1 MNRRIYGLENEYGLI
16 SSMGGKISLS
26 EDRTLGY
33 LFENLS
39 TRQRSTNVFLKNG
52 ARLYQDTGGH
62 PEYATPECTNAL
74 DLITYDK
81 AGERILEELGEAA
94 ESRLAAEGL
103 AIRIYLF
110 KNNTD
115 SAGNTYGCHEN
126 YLVDR
131 DVNFQKMAEL
141 LIPFFV
147 TRQVYAGAGKVLKT
161 PCGYHFFISQRA
173 QHIYQKISGATTCF
187 RSIINT
193 RDEPHA
199 DAERYRRLHVIVGD
213 SNMSEVA
220 SYLKTGATG
229 IVLSMLEDGFL
240 TSKLILRDPVRA
252 IREIS
257 YDASLKKKI
266 KLDRGLEFTAVEIQK
281 EYHNLATDYF
291 KNNEADEVTSDILK
305 RWGSVLERLDAEPES
320 LVREVDWVA
329 KKNLLNSFMKKRK
342 TGWDDQ
348 RIAMMDLQ
356 YHNIR
361 QDRSFYYLL
370 QGKGLLE
377 RVLSEKVIANAIEF
391 PPQDTRAKLRGDFI
405 RRANEKCKSYSVDWS
420 YLKVNDRYQ
429 RTVICKDPFRHSDLR
444 VQEMLSSL

>member
-1 MNRRIYGLENEYGLI
+1 MLRRIYGLENEYGLI
-16 SSMGGKISLS
+16 SSFGGKISLS

-39 TRQRSTNVFLKNG
+39 ARQRSTNVFLRNG

-62 PEYATPECTNAL
+62 PEYATPECKNAL

-81 AGERILEELGEAA
+81 AGERILEELSIGA
-94 ESRLAAEGL
+94 EKRLAAEGV
-103 AIRIYLF
+103 ASEIYIF

-131 DVNFQKMAEL
+131 DANFQKMAEL

-147 TRQVYAGAGKVLKT
+147 TRQIFAGAGKVLKT
-161 PCGYHFFISQRA
+161 PCGYHYFVSQRA

-213 SNMSEVA
+213 SNMSETTA
-220 SYLKTGATG
+220 YLKTGATG
-229 IVLSMLEDGFL
+229 IVLTMLEDGFL
-240 TSKLILRDPVRA
+240 NGRLSLRDPVRA

-257 YDASLKKKI
+257 YDTSLKRKV
-266 KLDRGLEFTAVEIQK
+266 KLERGTEFTAVEIQK
-281 EYHNLATDYF
+281 EYHQMALDF
-291 KNNEADEVTSDILK
+291 LKNKEMDPLTADLLK
-305 RWGSVLERLDAEPES
+305 RWGSTLDRLEEEPAS
-320 LVREVDWVA
+320 LFREIDWVA
-329 KKNLLNSFMKKRK
+329 KKMLLTSYMERRD
-342 TGWDDQ
+342 TTWEDQ
-348 RIAMMDLQ
+348 RIAMIDLQ

-361 QDRSFYYLL
+361 RDRGLYYLL
-370 QGKGLLE
+370 QNQGMME
-377 RVLSEKVIANAIEF
+377 RAIREEDIKHAIEY

-405 RRANEKCKSYSVDWS
+405 RYANEKCKSYSVDWS
-420 YLKVNDRYQ
+420 YLKLNDRYQ
-429 RTVICKDPFRHSDLR
+429 RTVICKDPFRFSDLR
-444 VQEMLSSL
+444 VQEMISSL

>member
-1 MNRRIYGLENEYGLI
+1 MIRRIYGLENEYGLI
-16 SSMGGKISLS
+16 SSFGGKISLS

-33 LFENLS
+33 LFESLC

-62 PEYATPECTNAL
+62 PEFATPECRSPL
-74 DLITYDK
+74 DLVIYDK
-81 AGERILEELGEAA
+81 AGERLLEQLSSAA
-94 ESRLAAEGL
+94 ERRLLSEG
-103 AIRIYLF
+103 IPSQIYIF

-131 DVNFQKMAEL
+131 DANFQKMAEL

-147 TRQVYAGAGKVLKT
+147 TRQVFAGAGKILKT

-220 SYLKTGATG
+220 NYLKTGITG
-229 IVLSMLEDGFL
+229 IILTMLEDGYLNSRL
-240 TSKLILRDPVRA
+240 TLRDPVRA

-257 YDASLKKKI
+257 YDTSLKRKV
-266 KLDRGLEFTAVEIQK
+266 KLERGVEYTAVEIQK
-281 EYHNLATDYF
+281 EYLEMALDYY
-291 KNNEADEVTSDILK
+291 KNREMDETAAQIIK
-305 RWGSVLERLDAEPES
+305 RWGEILLKLEEEPMA
-320 LVREVDWVA
+320 LFREVDWIT
-329 KKNLLNSFMKKRK
+329 KKYLITTYMERRGVS
-342 TGWDDQ
+342 WDDH
-348 RIAMMDLQ
+348 RISMIDLQ

-361 QDRSFYYLL
+361 RDNSLFY
-370 QGKGLLE
+370 LLE
-377 RVLSEKVIANAIEF
+377 RQGMIERLTRDADIDRALEY

-405 RRANEKCKSYSVDWS
+405 RHANEKGKSYSVDWS
-420 YLKVNDRYQ
+420 YIKLNDRYQ
-429 RTVICKDPFRHSDLR
+429 RTVICKDPFRFSDLR
-444 VQEMLSSL
+444 VQELIASL